1 MATEPSPPVGEAASL
16 SESAGRHASSLPH
29 VDARQAGGVPHGEP
43 ITVVHLL
50 HTMAYGGIET
60 IVINWLKD
68 VDRSRFDLRLVCFEN
83 PGGGG
88 SEQPFVDAARSAG
101 FEVQKIPWHKGKPV
115 RRSVRELTKILRE
128 CNAQIVHTHNTYAD
142 VVGYLAARQTG
153 AKTVASLYVWGEF
166 TWKRNILQFIDTW
179 FLRRFDHVV
188 CQCEKTLGDTVSR
201 KIAADRVS
209 VVDAGFPIN
218 TAQLSAEQRSALRG
232 ELGADDDHIVLV
244 NVARL
249 YPEKAHDFLLKSFK
263 ELRKSCPQARL
274 WIAGVGPL
282 EAEVKQLC
290 TEVGLDP
297 YVRWIGFTDDLWQLF
312 ALSDIQVHPTDNE
325 GIPLAIVH
333 GMAAAMPIVATA
345 VGGVP
350 EVLTDGASARL
361 IQPRDEQAFIDA
373 TLDLINHPERARAFG
388 QAAQQ
393 FVAEEYSVAK
403 GVERL
408 TSLYSQLVQQP

>member
-1 MATEPSPPVGEAASL
+1 MSHAPIADNAGADKAVSSPSA
-16 SESAGRHASSLPH
+16 
-29 VDARQAGGVPHGEP
+29 DP

-60 IVINWLKD
+60 IVINWLRD
-68 VDRSRFDLRLVCFEN
+68 VDRNRFDLRLVCFEN

-88 SEQPFVDAARSAG
+88 SEEPFVEAATRAG
-101 FEVQKIPWHKGKPV
+101 FAVHKIPWHKGKPV
-115 RRSVRELTKILRE
+115 RRAARELARLMRQ
-128 CNAQIVHTHNTYAD
+128 CDARIVHTHNTYAD
-142 VVGYLAARQTG
+142 VVGYLAAQQTG
-153 AKTVASLYVWGEF
+153 AKAVASLYVWGEF

-188 CQCEKTLGDTVSR
+188 CQCEKTRADTIHR
-201 KIAADRVS
+201 RIAADKVS
-209 VVDAGFPIN
+209 VVDAGFPIQ
-218 TAQLSAEQRSALRG
+218 TADMTAEQRSARRR
-232 ELGADDDHIVLV
+232 EFGAEDDHVVLV

-249 YPEKAHDFLLKSFK
+249 YPEKAHDHLLRSFK
-263 ELRKSCPQARL
+263 LLRESCPQARL

-282 EAEVKQLC
+282 EAEVKELC
-290 TEVGLDP
+290 TQLGLDP

-312 ALSDIQVHPTDNE
+312 ALADIQVHPTDNE

-350 EVLTDGASARL
+350 EVLTDGESGRL

-373 TLDLINHPERARAFG
+373 TLELIHDPTRAAALG
-388 QAAQQ
+388 QAAQR
-393 FVAEEYSVAK
+393 FVAEEYSQAK

-408 TSLYSQLVQQP
+408 TNLYASLI